1 MNISKNIL
9 GLILLSFILVG
20 CNKKSNLGAG
30 RSERTGWEYN
40 KPNKGFF
47 NVESTYTGLVPPGCI
62 YVETGSYVKGQNE
75 DPISTQ
81 QDARKRRIEVAGFF
95 YGRI

>member
-75 DPISTQ
+75 DRS
-81 QDARKRRIEVAGFF
+81 RSEERRVGKECRSRWSP
-95 YGRI
+95 YH